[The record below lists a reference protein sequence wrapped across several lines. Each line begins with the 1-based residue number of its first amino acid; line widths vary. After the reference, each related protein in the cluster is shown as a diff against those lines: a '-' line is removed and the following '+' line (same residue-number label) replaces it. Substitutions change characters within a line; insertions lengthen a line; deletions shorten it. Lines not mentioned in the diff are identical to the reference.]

1 MRGPAFAAGRADR
14 AVGTARTGGGQKVA
28 DVLKPREIEMADVIF
43 PKRAPTPRELDMRP
57 VPDDYRP
64 KAVRM
69 RAPSHEDGAEDH
81 GDEFHEQDYSQASRN
96 VAGEVNLRRLEHE
109 LNRNPLN
116 EIATMMRALTYGEMM
131 ELAQAIWKIRP
142 EGEGVNQDSL
152 PMLLHRWSTSSEHG
166 TLCVSSASR
175 DSAPRDA

>member
-1 MRGPAFAAGRADR
+1 
-14 AVGTARTGGGQKVA
+14 
-28 DVLKPREIEMADVIF
+28 MADVIF
-43 PKRAPTPRELDMRP
+43 PKRAPMPRELDTRP

-64 KAVRM
+64 KNLRM
-69 RAPSHEDGAEDH
+69 RASIYEDGENYQT
-81 GDEFHEQDYSQASRN
+81 DEFHEQNYSEASAE
-96 VAGEVNLRRLEHE
+96 VASQVNLRKLEHE

-152 PMLLHRWSTSSEHG
+152 PMLLHRWSTSSEH
-166 TLCVSSASR
+166 
-175 DSAPRDA
+175 